1 MSTPVRVLALL
12 PALLFALPATASA
25 ETTCTYVPMTHNL
38 QVMLPGDYDRA
49 ILSVEDP
56 FIFVSN
62 GTAWVQCDGGQPKV
76 NTVGAIQIGGG
87 GFGAAVQID
96 DVSHFS
102 PGVGDE
108 AGGNNEIEI
117 YVDLGN
123 RPGTRL
129 LVADDD
135 PAGVRLR
142 FGTGG
147 INPNAFESERLPD
160 ADIFVSGTL
169 LGGLTASASSGA
181 DVISLEGGAGTG
193 GPLFAPIVVFA
204 GDGADRI
211 VAGPGT
217 DVLDAGPGGDVVESG
232 DGDDLVI
239 PGPGDD
245 VLKAGRGTDTVNYLA
260 RGPVSS
266 RPRARR
272 PAGHAR
278 ASEHRSTRRARAW
291 SVRRPYATPRRRARA
306 SRASGGQGDDILDGR
321 SGDDVLD
328 GGEGD
333 DAIDVRDGGPDTAD
347 CGTEIDTV
355 VADAPGIDS
364 TIKCERLLFPGMPP
378 SDGGREQP
386 SADTLPPAFLGRIRF
401 RQGLLR
407 YALSEAGTVRIAIR
421 RGKGRI
427 RRFEA
432 PAVAGRNSTRLAS
445 RRLRPGRYRAT
456 LLATDAAGNRSEPRR
471 TTFKVVRRGERVRS
485 RRGPGRAGR

>member
-1 MSTPVRVLALL
+1 MSSPCSPRS
-12 PALLFALPATASA
+12 LFALPATASA

-62 GTAWVQCDGGQPKV
+62 GTARVQCDGGQPKV

-142 FGTGG
+142 FGAGG

-169 LGGLTASASSGA
+169 PGGLTASASSGA

-260 RGPVSS
+260 RGPVSVDL
-266 RPRARR
+266 AH
-272 PAGHAR
+272 AGPQDTR
-278 ASEHRSTRRARAW
+278 ASDTDSLDGFERVVGTA
-291 SVRRPYATPRRRARA
+291 YADVLRGDAGA
-306 SRASGGQGDDILDGR
+306 NVLSGGQGDDILDGR

-386 SADTLPPAFLGRIRF
+386 SADTLPPAFLGRVRF